1 MKTVAITT
9 LGCKTNQTDSAAMEE
24 SLKQGEFHLIDFSDQ
39 ADVYIIN
46 TCTVT
51 HKSDFQSRQLIRRA
65 KRQNPDAKVIVAGCY
80 AQVSPDEVANI
91 EGVDYVI
98 GNTGKFDIAA
108 ILDSRATPPNPLSTS
123 TPLNPLFNKEGKP
136 IGRGVSK
143 EGEPKAGE
151 LVVKSG
157 LSKKIITTD
166 IFKET
171 EVKRFKVSTFSG
183 HTRAFLKIQ
192 EGCHAFC
199 SYCIVPYARGG
210 SRSVKPADVMDGLKM
225 LVDEGYKEV
234 VLTGIHLGYFGEDLS
249 PVTDLLSLAKAI
261 DKEFPKLRVR
271 ISSLEPTE
279 ITDEFIEFLSTS
291 SAVCNHLHIPL
302 QSGDDNIL
310 KAMNRRYTSSFF
322 ASVIEKAV
330 SKVTDVGIGVD
341 VIVGFPGEGEGEFL
355 NTYNL
360 LKRLPVS
367 YLHVFPYSKRKGT
380 PAALF
385 LNHVHPDTIK
395 KRCELLREL
404 SEEKKREFMGR
415 FVGKEVTALVEGKR
429 DTGSGLIKATT
440 RNSLQL
446 QVVCDT
452 GMRNQEIKVVVA
464 DSEGRA
470 VKS

>member
-9 LGCKTNQTDSAAMEE
+9 LGCKTNQLDSAVMEE
-24 SLKQGEFHLIDFSDQ
+24 SLRQGEFRLTDFSDQ

-51 HKSDFQSRQLIRRA
+51 HKSDFQSRQFIRRA
-65 KRQNPDAKVIVAGCY
+65 KRQNPDAKIIVAGCY
-80 AQVSPDEVANI
+80 AQVNPDEVSKI

-98 GNTGKFDIAA
+98 GNTGKIDIAA
-108 ILDSRATPPNPLSTS
+108 ILGAD
-123 TPLNPLFNKEGKP
+123 
-136 IGRGVSK
+136 
-143 EGEPKAGE
+143 AGAS
-151 LVVKSG
+151 LAPAQTGHPQGMS
-157 LSKKIITTD
+157 LQTKIITTD
-166 IFKET
+166 VFKEK
-171 EVKRFKVSTFSG
+171 EVKGFKVSTFSG

-210 SRSVKPADVMDGLKM
+210 SRSVKPAEVMDGLKR
-225 LVDEGYKEV
+225 LVDEGYREV
-234 VLTGIHLGYFGEDLS
+234 VLTGIHLGYYGEELS
-249 PVTDLLSLAKAI
+249 PATDLLSLAKGI

-310 KAMNRRYTSSFF
+310 KAMNRGYTSSFF
-322 ASVIEKAV
+322 ASVIEKVVA
-330 SKVTDVGIGVD
+330 KVKDAGIGVD

-367 YLHVFPYSKRKGT
+367 CLHVFPYSKRKGT

-404 SEEKKREFMGR
+404 SEEKKKEFTGR
-415 FVGKEVTALVEGKR
+415 FVGKEVSALVEGKK

-440 RNSLQL
+440 RNNLQL
-446 QVVCDT
+446 QVRCDT
-452 GMRNQEIKVVVA
+452 GMRNHEIKVVVA

>member
-9 LGCKTNQTDSAAMEE
+9 LGCKTNQTDSAVMEE
-24 SLKQGEFHLIDFSDQ
+24 SLKQGEFRLTDFSDQ

-80 AQVSPDEVANI
+80 AQVSPDEVARI

-98 GNTGKFDIAA
+98 GNTGKIDIVA
-108 ILDSRATPPNPLSTS
+108 ILGADVGAGLAPAQTGHPQGMPLQT
-123 TPLNPLFNKEGKP
+123 
-136 IGRGVSK
+136 
-143 EGEPKAGE
+143 
-151 LVVKSG
+151 
-157 LSKKIITTD
+157 KIITTD
-166 IFKET
+166 ILKER
-171 EVKRFKVSTFSG
+171 EVKGFKVSTFTG

-210 SRSVKPADVMDGLKM
+210 SRSVSQTDVMDGLKR

-234 VLTGIHLGYFGEDLS
+234 VLTGIHLGYYGEDLS
-249 PVTDLLSLAKAI
+249 PATDLLSLAKTI

-302 QSGDDNIL
+302 QSGDDKIL
-310 KAMNRRYTSSFF
+310 KAMNRGYTSSFF
-322 ASVIEKAV
+322 ASVIEKV
-330 SKVTDVGIGVD
+330 LSKVADVGIGVD

-385 LNHVHPDTIK
+385 LKHVHPDTIK
-395 KRCELLREL
+395 KRCVLLREM

-415 FVGKEVTALVEGKR
+415 FVGEEVSALVEGKK

-446 QVVCDT
+446 QVACDT
-452 GMRNQEIKVVVA
+452 WMRNQEIKVVVA
-464 DSEGRA
+464 DREGRA

>member
-9 LGCKTNQTDSAAMEE
+9 LGCKTNQLDSAVMEE
-24 SLKQGEFHLIDFSDQ
+24 SLKQRDFRITDFSNQ

-51 HKSDFQSRQLIRRA
+51 LKSDFQSRQLIRRA

-80 AQVSPDEVANI
+80 AQVSPEEVAKI

-98 GNTGKFDIAA
+98 GNTGKFDIAELLWSVVSGQRSVVGA
-108 ILDSRATPPNPLSTS
+108 YGYTPSQD
-123 TPLNPLFNKEGKP
+123 
-136 IGRGVSK
+136 
-143 EGEPKAGE
+143 
-151 LVVKSG
+151 
-157 LSKKIITTD
+157 KIITTD

-171 EVKRFKVSTFSG
+171 EVKGFNASTFSG

-210 SRSVKPADVMDGLKM
+210 SRSVKPAEVMDGLKR
-225 LVDEGYKEV
+225 LVDEGYREV
-234 VLTGIHLGYFGEDLS
+234 VLTGIHLGYYGGDLS
-249 PVTDLLSLAKAI
+249 PATDLLSLAEAI

-310 KAMNRRYTSSFF
+310 KAMNRRYTTSFF
-322 ASVIEKAV
+322 ASVIEKV
-330 SKVTDVGIGVD
+330 VDKVKDAGTGVD

-385 LNHVHPDTIK
+385 LNHVHPDIIK

-415 FVGKEVTALVEGKR
+415 FVGKEVSALVEGKR

-440 RNSLQL
+440 RNNLQL
-446 QVVCDT
+446 QVLGDT
-452 GMRNQEIKVVVA
+452 GLRNQEVKVVVA
-464 DSEGRA
+464 DNEGRA
-470 VKS
+470 VRS

>member
-9 LGCKTNQTDSAAMEE
+9 LGCKTNQLDSAVMEE
-24 SLKQGEFHLIDFSDQ
+24 SLRHGEFRLTDFSDQ

-65 KRQNPDAKVIVAGCY
+65 RRQNPDAKVIVAGCY
-80 AQVSPDEVANI
+80 AQVSPEEVAKI

-98 GNTGKFDIAA
+98 GNTGKFDIAR
-108 ILDSRATPPNPLSTS
+108 ILGSDVGAGLVPAQTGHPQGMPLQD
-123 TPLNPLFNKEGKP
+123 
-136 IGRGVSK
+136 
-143 EGEPKAGE
+143 
-151 LVVKSG
+151 
-157 LSKKIITTD
+157 KIITTD
-166 IFKET
+166 VFKEI
-171 EVKRFKVSTFSG
+171 EVKGFKVSTFSG

-210 SRSVKPADVMDGLKM
+210 SRSVKLAEVMDGLKR
-225 LVDEGYKEV
+225 LVDERYREV
-234 VLTGIHLGYFGEDLS
+234 VLTGIHLGYYGEDLS
-249 PVTDLLSLAKAI
+249 PATDLLSLARAI

-271 ISSLEPTE
+271 ISSLEPAE

-322 ASVIEKAV
+322 ASVIEKVV
-330 SKVTDVGIGVD
+330 SKVADVGTGAD

-385 LNHVHPDTIK
+385 LNHLHPDTIK

-415 FVGKEVTALVEGKR
+415 FVGKEVSALVERGR
-429 DTGSGLIKATT
+429 DKETGLSKATT
-440 RNSLQL
+440 RNNLQL
-446 QVVCDT
+446 QVGCDT
-452 GMRNQEIKVVVA
+452 GMRNQEINVVVA
-464 DSEGRA
+464 DSAGRA
-470 VKS
+470 VFKSPPAPL

>member
-9 LGCKTNQTDSAAMEE
+9 LGCKTNQLDSAIMEE
-24 SLKQGEFHLIDFSDQ
+24 SLRHGEFRITDFSDQ

-80 AQVSPDEVANI
+80 AQVSPDEVARI

-98 GNTGKFDIAA
+98 GNTGKFDIAR
-108 ILDSRATPPNPLSTS
+108 ILNAKKEDEKMRSYEDENLNPSTS
-123 TPLNPLFNKEGKP
+123 QPLNLSN
-136 IGRGVSK
+136 
-143 EGEPKAGE
+143 
-151 LVVKSG
+151 VKV
-157 LSKKIITTD
+157 ITTD
-166 IFKET
+166 VFKEK
-171 EVKRFKVSTFSG
+171 EVKGFKVSTFSG

-210 SRSVKPADVMDGLKM
+210 SRSVKPADVMESLKM

-234 VLTGIHLGYFGEDLS
+234 VLTGIHLGYYGEELI
-249 PVTDLLSLAKAI
+249 PETDLLSLARAI

-322 ASVIEKAV
+322 ASVIEKVV
-330 SKVTDVGIGVD
+330 SKVADVGTGVD

-355 NTYNL
+355 NTYSL

-367 YLHVFPYSKRKGT
+367 CLHVFPFSKRKGT

-440 RNSLQL
+440 RNNLQL
-446 QVVCDT
+446 QVRCDT
-452 GMRNQEIKVVVA
+452 GMRNHEINVVVA

-470 VKS
+470 VFKSPPVPL